1 MSCSGVSQDDK
12 DRNTCQEMRVESS
25 RAGHGRLFWRLS
37 LWSAP
42 WCQPPTPPPTTGC
55 PGQPL
60 PLRTSC
66 LVLAGRSPGLEEPPH
81 CDQSPSFSLPFL
93 FILSFLIRLPVSLSS
108 LLLFFFFSL
117 PFPPT
122 LHLILVS
129 YLSIC
134 LPLNISDL
142 SVLSLSP
149 LSLNPQLSLSPLSWT
164 PWPIVFVYI
173 TPDHQVR
180 LLNTIIRTRAQSLAE
195 PTPKS
200 LLKRTSSLL

>member
-37 LWSAP
+37 LWTAP
-42 WCQPPTPPPTTGC
+42 WCQPPTPPPHHWLSRATSPSEDVMSG
-55 PGQPL
+55 PGWQESWPGGATSLWSVSLLFTPL
-60 PLRTSC
+60 PFYSVFLNLSAC
-66 LVLAGRSPGLEEPPH
+66 
-81 CDQSPSFSLPFL
+81 FSLTP
-93 FILSFLIRLPVSLSS
+93 PS
-108 LLLFFFFSL
+108 LLLFSL

-164 PWPIVFVYI
+164 PWPVVFVYI

-180 LLNTIIRTRAQSLAE
+180 LSKYHHKN
-195 PTPKS
+195 
-200 LLKRTSSLL
+200 